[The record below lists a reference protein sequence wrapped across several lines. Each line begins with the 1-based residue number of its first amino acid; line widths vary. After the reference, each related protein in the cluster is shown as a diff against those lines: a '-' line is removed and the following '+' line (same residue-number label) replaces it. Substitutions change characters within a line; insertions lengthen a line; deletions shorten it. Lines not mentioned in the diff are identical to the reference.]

1 MRHFFTLACLLLL
14 GLISCN
20 PLEVSVPKYPMK
32 DLLHQKKWKVVSMQ
46 AERKSD
52 GEMMDWYS
60 RLPSCVKDN
69 IFTTETPGTGI
80 VGELH
85 GEEGNALC
93 QENDLTYQ
101 PHIAGW
107 KLNEQHD
114 IFSVSLFASGHQ
126 MLYGYAMEESY
137 DGENWMVEELD
148 KETLQVRVSK
158 IKDGVPYFVSIKFE
172 VLPR

>member
-1 MRHFFTLACLLLL
+1 MKHFFTIISLCILSLV
-14 GLISCN
+14 SCN
-20 PLEVSVPKYPMK
+20 PQEEAAPKYPMK
-32 DLLHQKKWKVVSMQ
+32 DLLHKKNWKVASMQ

-52 GEMMDWYS
+52 GELLDWYAQ
-60 RLPSCVKDN
+60 LPSCIKDN
-69 IFTTETPGTGI
+69 TFTTEAPGTGI

-93 QENDLTYQ
+93 QENDLAYQ

-114 IFSVSLFASGHQ
+114 IFSVSLFASGHR

-137 DGENWMVEELD
+137 DEENWMIEELD
-148 KETLQVRVSK
+148 EKTLQVQVSK
-158 IKDGVPYFVSIKFE
+158 IRDGVAYFISITFKAFQ
-172 VLPR
+172 